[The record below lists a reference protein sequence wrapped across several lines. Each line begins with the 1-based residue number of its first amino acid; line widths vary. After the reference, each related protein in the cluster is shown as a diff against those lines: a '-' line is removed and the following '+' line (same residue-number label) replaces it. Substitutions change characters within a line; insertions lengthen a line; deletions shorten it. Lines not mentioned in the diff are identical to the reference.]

1 MTTTCRNHVH
11 GAGLAEKL
19 LGRDAGLWAPG
30 KLQVVVVMALCPS
43 HIGSV
48 LTLLT
53 SLSGDHTQE
62 CWSPGTASLPLDGR
76 EQALGQKVPGVA
88 YGRMPLTVNR
98 LAVSGLHMGARDSP
112 LPPPFSR
119 RHKLGEVK
127 FIVQSHTVVG

>member
-1 MTTTCRNHVH
+1 MGTWQVAGCRGH
-11 GAGLAEKL
+11 GTLSITH
-19 LGRDAGLWAPG
+19 R
-30 KLQVVVVMALCPS
+30 LCADTS
-43 HIGSV
+43 HFLVWG
-48 LTLLT
+48 
-53 SLSGDHTQE
+53 HTQE